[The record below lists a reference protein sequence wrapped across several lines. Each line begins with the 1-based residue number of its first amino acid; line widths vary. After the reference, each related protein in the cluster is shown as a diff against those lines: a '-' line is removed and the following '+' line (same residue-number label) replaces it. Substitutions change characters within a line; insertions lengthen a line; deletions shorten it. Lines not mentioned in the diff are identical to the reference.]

1 MTKMALIGNPNSGK
15 TSLFNLLTGTN
26 QRVGNWPGV
35 TVDRK
40 SGLLKSDKTIEIQD
54 LPGVYS
60 MSPYS
65 PEEQVARDYL
75 LSQDA
80 QAIIN
85 VVDGTH
91 LERNLYLTTQLMEMG
106 MPLVMAL
113 NMSDVLEASQKQIN
127 LDKLSYQLGFPIVAT
142 SALKK
147 HRA

>member
-26 QRVGNWPGV
+26 QRVGNW
-35 TVDRK
+35 
-40 SGLLKSDKTIEIQD
+40 
-54 LPGVYS
+54 PGVYS

-91 LERNLYLTTQLMEMG
+91 LERSLYLTTQLMEMG
-106 MPLVMAL
+106 LPLVMAL
-113 NMSDVLEASQKQIN
+113 NMSDVLEASQNRLIWI
-127 LDKLSYQLGFPIVAT
+127 S
-142 SALKK
+142 
-147 HRA
+147 